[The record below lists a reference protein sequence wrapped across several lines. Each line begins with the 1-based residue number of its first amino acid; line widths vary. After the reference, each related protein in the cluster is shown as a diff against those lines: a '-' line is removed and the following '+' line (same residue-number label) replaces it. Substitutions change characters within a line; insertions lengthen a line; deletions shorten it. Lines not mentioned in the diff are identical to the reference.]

1 MPNHNKWTVESAQEA
16 DKNGTLREWLIKYL
30 HREGTNEKLAN
41 AIKDLPETMTIGSP
55 KIMPLDKM
63 KLMVGAEGSNRK
75 WIDTD
80 WKENIKKFVELIQQ
94 GWSPPPIILTDYWGE
109 KHSITDGNHRY
120 EALKQLGHKE
130 YWAIQLRNIK

>member
-16 DKNGTLREWLIKYL
+16 DKNNTLREWLIEYL
-30 HREGTNEKLAN
+30 RNEGKNEKLAD
-41 AIKDLPETMTIGSP
+41 AIEELTETMAIEPP
-55 KIMPLDKM
+55 KMMSLDKM

-75 WIDTD
+75 WIDAD
-80 WKENIKKFVELIQQ
+80 WEENIKRFVELIQQ

-120 EALKQLGHKE
+120 EALKQLGYKE
-130 YWAIQLRNIK
+130 YWTIQLHNTK